1 MGGSASRCCSWAR
14 AWAWRELRQPNL
26 GAVVGVSGSLGADV
40 ADAARE
46 AFVHAMS
53 RASIVV
59 AIVAALGALFAWR
72 CLPARGADQHS
83 EVDASAGRDD
93 VLATVNS

>member
-1 MGGSASRCCSWAR
+1 
-14 AWAWRELRQPNL
+14 
-26 GAVVGVSGSLGADV
+26 
-40 ADAARE
+40 
-46 AFVHAMS
+46 MS

-59 AIVAALGALFAWR
+59 AIVAALGALFAGAACR
-72 CLPARGADQHS
+72 PRGADQHS